1 LSLFASII
9 NFTCSKLIS
18 RFKFKHYFCRN
29 ILNLKILNK
38 ILSILKIVFPST
50 KTELLIFLFFVIL
63 YGANAWYIADNFSII
78 YDDRIPWDGYFS
90 FDNRAIVQT
99 GGGFERHP
107 LSNYFFDQ
115 IRNFALWIS
124 GNRYDSVFR
133 LVLALFST
141 FVVSLANV
149 QIFKYLNNIIQ
160 IPLKISLLILVFY
173 GLFVTNILLSFTPET
188 YAYTLL
194 FLSIFNYYSAKK
206 IKEEKPISFGATIFG
221 SVFIGGLTITNIV
234 KVYIP
239 FLFEKKIFWNWK
251 KIGMAV
257 AKIATS
263 VIVFVFLFLLRLNF
277 NFQNFLNKTEEQY
290 DKFSKPKATPLWD
303 MIYSWFFGGNILFSN
318 YEIRDYHNK
327 DKTFYYKALFMDV
340 YTSFVPYLFIGIIL
354 LLIIWSVFKN
364 YKNKLIWILV
374 ITFLFDV
381 LIHCV
386 LKFGLHTSYIYG
398 GHFVFVYPLLLGWLF
413 FSYRDK
419 RTSIS
424 LFYGLLLIMTAYLGF
439 NNYYRLTEFYQFL
452 ETYYR

>member
-1 LSLFASII
+1 
-9 NFTCSKLIS
+9 
-18 RFKFKHYFCRN
+18 
-29 ILNLKILNK
+29 LKILNK
-38 ILSILKIVFPST
+38 TLSILKIIFPST
-50 KTELLIFLFFVIL
+50 KTELWIFLFFVL
-63 YGANAWYIADNFSII
+63 VYGINAWYIADNFSII

-107 LSNYFFDQ
+107 LSNYFFVC
-115 IRNFALWIS
+115 IRDFALMIS
-124 GNRYDSVFR
+124 GNHYNSIFR

-141 FVVSLANV
+141 FVIALANV
-149 QIFKYLNNIIQ
+149 SVFKYLNNVIQ
-160 IPLKISLLILVFY
+160 LPLKISLLILVFY

-188 YAYTLL
+188 YTYTLL
-194 FLSIFNYYSAKK
+194 FLSIFNYYSARK
-206 IKEEKPISFGATIFG
+206 IQDEKPISFGATIIG

-257 AKIATS
+257 AKIASS
-263 VIVFVFLFLLRLNF
+263 VVVFVFMFLLRLDF

-290 DKFSKPKATPLWD
+290 DKFSKPKMTPLWD

-340 YTSFVPYLFIGIIL
+340 YSSVIPYVFIALIL
-354 LLIIWSVFKN
+354 LMIIWSVFKN
-364 YKNKLIWILV
+364 HKNKLVWILV

-381 LIHCV
+381 FIHCV

-413 FSYRDK
+413 FSFK
-419 RTSIS
+419 EKAMTTS
-424 LFYGLLLIMTAYLGF
+424 LLYGLLLIMTVYLGF
-439 NNYYRLTEFYQFL
+439 NNFYRITEFYQFL
-452 ETYYR
+452 ETYYQ

>member
-1 LSLFASII
+1 M
-9 NFTCSKLIS
+9 KL
-18 RFKFKHYFCRN
+18 
-29 ILNLKILNK
+29 LNK
-38 ILSILKIVFPST
+38 FLSFLKIVFPST
-50 KTELLIFLFFVIL
+50 KTETFIFLFFVVV
-63 YGANAWYIADNFSII
+63 YGANAWFIADNFSII

-107 LSNYFFDQ
+107 LSNYFFDVV
-115 IRNFALWIS
+115 RDFALWIS
-124 GNRYDSVFR
+124 GNRYNSDFR
-133 LVLALFST
+133 LVLALLST
-141 FVVSLANV
+141 IVISLANV

-160 IPLKISLLILVFY
+160 LPLKISLLILAFY

-188 YAYTLL
+188 YTYTLL
-194 FLSIFNYYSAKK
+194 FLSVFNYYSAKK
-206 IKEEKPISFGATIFG
+206 INEDKTISFGASILG

-251 KIGMAV
+251 RIGIAFSKMAV
-257 AKIATS
+257 SAG
-263 VIVFVFLFLLRLNF
+263 VFIFLFLLRLNF
-277 NFQNFLNKTEEQY
+277 NVQNFFNKTGEQY
-290 DKFSKPKATPLWD
+290 DKFSKPKVTPLWD
-303 MIYSWFFGGNILFSN
+303 MISSWFLGGNILFSN

-340 YTSFVPYLFIGIIL
+340 YSSFVPYLFVGIIL
-354 LLIIWSVFKN
+354 LMIIWAVFKN
-364 YKNKLIWILV
+364 HKNKLVWMLV

-398 GHFVFVYPLLLGWLF
+398 GHFVFVYPLLIGWLF
-413 FSYRDK
+413 FSFK
-419 RTSIS
+419 EKKLPITF
-424 LFYGLLLIMTAYLGF
+424 LYGSLLILTVYLGF
-439 NNYYRLTEFYQFL
+439 TNFYRMSEFYQFL

>member
-1 LSLFASII
+1 M
-9 NFTCSKLIS
+9 KL
-18 RFKFKHYFCRN
+18 
-29 ILNLKILNK
+29 LNK
-38 ILSILKIVFPST
+38 ILSFLKSVFPST
-50 KTELLIFLFFVIL
+50 KTELLIFLFFVIV
-63 YGANAWYIADNFSII
+63 YGANAWFIAGNFRII

-141 FVVSLANV
+141 VVIALANV
-149 QIFKYLNNIIQ
+149 SVFKYLNNIIKL
-160 IPLKISLLILVFY
+160 PLKISLLILAFY

-188 YAYTLL
+188 YTYTLL

-206 IKEEKPISFGATIFG
+206 IKEEKSVSFAATIFG

-251 KIGMAV
+251 KIGWAV

-263 VIVFVFLFLLRLNF
+263 VMVFVFLFMLRLNF

-290 DKFSKPKATPLWD
+290 DKFSKPKITPLWD
-303 MIYSWFFGGNILFSN
+303 MITSWFFGGNVLFSN
-318 YEIRDYHNK
+318 YEIRDYHTK

-340 YTSFVPYLFIGIIL
+340 YTSAIPYFFIGLIL
-354 LLIIWSVFKN
+354 LIVILSVVKN

-374 ITFLFDV
+374 ISFSIDI

-413 FSYRDK
+413 FSYRNK
-419 RTSIS
+419 TIS
-424 LFYGLLLIMTAYLGF
+424 LSILYGVIMMMTVYLGF
-439 NNYYRLTEFYQFL
+439 NNFYRLGEFYQFL
-452 ETYYR
+452 ETYYK

>member
-1 LSLFASII
+1 M
-9 NFTCSKLIS
+9 KL
-18 RFKFKHYFCRN
+18 
-29 ILNLKILNK
+29 LNK
-38 ILSILKIVFPST
+38 FLSFLKIVFPST
-50 KTELLIFLFFVIL
+50 KTETFIFLFFVVV
-63 YGANAWYIADNFSII
+63 YGANAWFIADNFSII

-107 LSNYFFDQ
+107 LSNYFFDVV
-115 IRNFALWIS
+115 RDFALWIS
-124 GNRYDSVFR
+124 GNRYNSDFR
-133 LVLALFST
+133 LVLALLST
-141 FVVSLANV
+141 IVISLANV

-160 IPLKISLLILVFY
+160 LPLKISLLILAFY

-188 YAYTLL
+188 YTYTLL
-194 FLSIFNYYSAKK
+194 FLSVFNYYSAKK
-206 IKEEKPISFGATIFG
+206 INEDKTISFGASILG

-251 KIGMAV
+251 RIGIAFSKMAV
-257 AKIATS
+257 SAG
-263 VIVFVFLFLLRLNF
+263 VFIFLFLLRLNF
-277 NFQNFLNKTEEQY
+277 NVQNFFKKTGEQY
-290 DKFSKPKATPLWD
+290 DKFSKQKVTPLWD
-303 MIYSWFFGGNILFSN
+303 MISSWFLGGNILFSN

-340 YTSFVPYLFIGIIL
+340 YSSFVPYLFVGIIL
-354 LLIIWSVFKN
+354 LMIIWAVFKN
-364 YKNKLIWILV
+364 HKNKLVWMLV

-398 GHFVFVYPLLLGWLF
+398 GHFVFVYPLLIGWLF
-413 FSYRDK
+413 FSFK
-419 RTSIS
+419 EKKLPLTF
-424 LFYGLLLIMTAYLGF
+424 LYGSLLILTVYLGF
-439 NNYYRLTEFYQFL
+439 ANFYRMSEFYQFL

>member
-1 LSLFASII
+1 M
-9 NFTCSKLIS
+9 KL
-18 RFKFKHYFCRN
+18 
-29 ILNLKILNK
+29 LNK
-38 ILSILKIVFPST
+38 ILSFLKSVFPST
-50 KTELLIFLFFVIL
+50 KTELLIFLFFVIV
-63 YGANAWYIADNFSII
+63 YGANAWFIAENFRII

-90 FDNRAIVQT
+90 FDNRAIIQT

-124 GNRYDSVFR
+124 GNRYNSVFR

-141 FVVSLANV
+141 VVISLANV
-149 QIFKYLNNIIQ
+149 QIFKYLNNIIKL
-160 IPLKISLLILVFY
+160 PLKISLLILAFY

-188 YAYTLL
+188 YTYTLL

-206 IKEEKPISFGATIFG
+206 IKEEKSVSFAATIFG

-251 KIGMAV
+251 KIGWAV

-263 VIVFVFLFLLRLNF
+263 VMVFVFLFMLRLNF

-290 DKFSKPKATPLWD
+290 DKFSKPKVTPLWD
-303 MIYSWFFGGNILFSN
+303 MITSWFFGGNVLFSN
-318 YEIRDYHNK
+318 YEIRDYHTK

-340 YTSFVPYLFIGIIL
+340 YTSAIPFFFIGLIL
-354 LLIIWSVFKN
+354 LIVILSVVKN

-374 ITFLFDV
+374 ISFSIDI

-413 FSYRDK
+413 FSYRNK
-419 RTSIS
+419 TIS
-424 LFYGLLLIMTAYLGF
+424 LSILYGVIMMMTVYLGF
-439 NNYYRLTEFYQFL
+439 NNFYRLGEFYQFL
-452 ETYYR
+452 ETYYK

>member
-1 LSLFASII
+1 M
-9 NFTCSKLIS
+9 KL
-18 RFKFKHYFCRN
+18 
-29 ILNLKILNK
+29 LNK
-38 ILSILKIVFPST
+38 ILSFLKSVFPST
-50 KTELLIFLFFVIL
+50 KTELLIFLFFVIV
-63 YGANAWYIADNFSII
+63 YGANAWFIAENFRII

-141 FVVSLANV
+141 VVISLANV
-149 QIFKYLNNIIQ
+149 QIFKYLNNIIKL
-160 IPLKISLLILVFY
+160 PLKISLLILAFY

-188 YAYTLL
+188 YTYTLL

-206 IKEEKPISFGATIFG
+206 IKEEKSVSFAATIFG

-239 FLFEKKIFWNWK
+239 FLFERKIFWNWK
-251 KIGMAV
+251 KIGWAV

-263 VIVFVFLFLLRLNF
+263 VMVFLFLFMLRLNF

-290 DKFSKPKATPLWD
+290 DKFSKPKVTPLWD
-303 MIYSWFFGGNILFSN
+303 MITSWFFGGNVLFSN
-318 YEIRDYHNK
+318 YEIRDYHTK

-340 YTSFVPYLFIGIIL
+340 YTSAIPYFFIGLIL
-354 LLIIWSVFKN
+354 LIVILSVVKN

-374 ITFLFDV
+374 ISFSIDI

-413 FSYRDK
+413 FSYRSK
-419 RTSIS
+419 TIS
-424 LFYGLLLIMTAYLGF
+424 LSILYGVIMMMTVYLGF
-439 NNYYRLTEFYQFL
+439 NNFYRLGEFYQFL
-452 ETYYR
+452 ETYYK

>member
-1 LSLFASII
+1 M
-9 NFTCSKLIS
+9 
-18 RFKFKHYFCRN
+18 
-29 ILNLKILNK
+29 NK
-38 ILSILKIVFPST
+38 ILSFLKSVFPST
-50 KTELLIFLFFVIL
+50 KTELLIFLFFVIV
-63 YGANAWYIADNFSII
+63 YGANAWFIAENFRII
-78 YDDRIPWDGYFS
+78 YDDRIPWDAYFS

-107 LSNYFFDQ
+107 LSNYFFDF

-124 GNRYDSVFR
+124 GNHYNSVFR

-141 FVVSLANV
+141 VVIALANV
-149 QIFKYLNNIIQ
+149 SVFKYLNNIIKL
-160 IPLKISLLILVFY
+160 PLKISLLILAFY

-188 YAYTLL
+188 YTYTLL

-206 IKEEKPISFGATIFG
+206 IKEEKSVSFAATIFG

-251 KIGMAV
+251 KIGWAV

-263 VIVFVFLFLLRLNF
+263 VMVFLFLFMLRLNF

-290 DKFSKPKATPLWD
+290 DKFSKPKVTPLWD
-303 MIYSWFFGGNILFSN
+303 MIYSWFFGGNILFSG

-327 DKTFYYKALFMDV
+327 DKTFFYKALFMDV
-340 YTSFVPYLFIGIIL
+340 YTSFVPYLFIGIVL
-354 LLIIWSVFKN
+354 LMMIWSVFKN

-374 ITFLFDV
+374 ISFSIDI

-398 GHFVFVYPLLLGWLF
+398 GHFVFVYPLLIGWLF
-413 FSYRDK
+413 YNYRDK
-419 RTSIS
+419 N
-424 LFYGLLLIMTAYLGF
+424 LLLSILYGVLMMMTVYLGF
-439 NNYYRLTEFYQFL
+439 NNFYRLDEFYQFL
-452 ETYYR
+452 TTFYK

>member
-1 LSLFASII
+1 M
-9 NFTCSKLIS
+9 KL
-18 RFKFKHYFCRN
+18 
-29 ILNLKILNK
+29 LNK
-38 ILSILKIVFPST
+38 ILSFLKSVFPST
-50 KTELLIFLFFVIL
+50 KTELLIFLFFVIV
-63 YGANAWYIADNFSII
+63 YGANAWFIAENFRIV

-141 FVVSLANV
+141 VVIALANV
-149 QIFKYLNNIIQ
+149 SVFKYLNNIIKL
-160 IPLKISLLILVFY
+160 PLKISLLILAFY

-188 YAYTLL
+188 YTYTLL

-206 IKEEKPISFGATIFG
+206 IKEEKSVSFAATIFG
-221 SVFIGGLTITNIV
+221 SVFIGGLTITNII

-251 KIGMAV
+251 KIGWAV

-263 VIVFVFLFLLRLNF
+263 VVVFVFLFLLRLDF

-290 DKFSKPKATPLWD
+290 DKFSKPKVTPLWD
-303 MIYSWFFGGNILFSN
+303 MITSWFFGGNVLFSN
-318 YEIRDYHNK
+318 YEIRDYHTK

-340 YTSFVPYLFIGIIL
+340 YTSAIPYFFIGLIL
-354 LLIIWSVFKN
+354 LIVILSVVKN

-374 ITFLFDV
+374 ISFSIDI

-413 FSYRDK
+413 FSYRNK
-419 RTSIS
+419 TIS
-424 LFYGLLLIMTAYLGF
+424 LSILYGVIMMMTVYLGF
-439 NNYYRLTEFYQFL
+439 NNFYRLGEFYQFL
-452 ETYYR
+452 ETYYK

>member
-1 LSLFASII
+1 M
-9 NFTCSKLIS
+9 KL
-18 RFKFKHYFCRN
+18 
-29 ILNLKILNK
+29 LNK
-38 ILSILKIVFPST
+38 ILSFLKSVFPST
-50 KTELLIFLFFVIL
+50 KTELLIFLFFVIV
-63 YGANAWYIADNFSII
+63 YGANAWFIAENFRII

-90 FDNRAIVQT
+90 FDNRAIIQT

-141 FVVSLANV
+141 VVISLANV
-149 QIFKYLNNIIQ
+149 QIFKYLNNIIKL
-160 IPLKISLLILVFY
+160 PLKISLLILAFY

-188 YAYTLL
+188 YTYTLL

-206 IKEEKPISFGATIFG
+206 IKEEKSVSFAATILG

-251 KIGMAV
+251 KIGWAV

-263 VIVFVFLFLLRLNF
+263 VMVFLFLFMLRLNF

-290 DKFSKPKATPLWD
+290 DKFSKPKITPLWD
-303 MIYSWFFGGNILFSN
+303 MITSWFFGGNVLFSN
-318 YEIRDYHNK
+318 YEIRDYHTK

-340 YTSFVPYLFIGIIL
+340 YTSAIPYFFIGLIL
-354 LLIIWSVFKN
+354 LIVILSVVKN

-374 ITFLFDV
+374 ISFSIDI

-413 FSYRDK
+413 FSYRNK
-419 RTSIS
+419 TIS
-424 LFYGLLLIMTAYLGF
+424 LSILYGVIMMMTVYLGF
-439 NNYYRLTEFYQFL
+439 NNFYRLGEFYQFL
-452 ETYYR
+452 ETYYK

>member
-1 LSLFASII
+1 M
-9 NFTCSKLIS
+9 
-18 RFKFKHYFCRN
+18 
-29 ILNLKILNK
+29 NK
-38 ILSILKIVFPST
+38 ILSFLKSVFPST
-50 KTELLIFLFFVIL
+50 KTELLIFLFFVIV
-63 YGANAWYIADNFSII
+63 YGANAWFIAENFRIV

-141 FVVSLANV
+141 VVIALANV
-149 QIFKYLNNIIQ
+149 SVFKYLNNIIKL
-160 IPLKISLLILVFY
+160 PLKISLLILAFY

-188 YAYTLL
+188 YTYTLL

-206 IKEEKPISFGATIFG
+206 IKEEKSVSFAATIFG
-221 SVFIGGLTITNIV
+221 SIFIGGLTITNIV

-251 KIGMAV
+251 KIGWAV

-263 VIVFVFLFLLRLNF
+263 VVVFVFLFLLRLDF

-290 DKFSKPKATPLWD
+290 DKFSKPKVTPLWD
-303 MIYSWFFGGNILFSN
+303 MITSWFFGGNVLFSN
-318 YEIRDYHNK
+318 YEIRDYHTK

-340 YTSFVPYLFIGIIL
+340 YTSAIPYFFIGLIL
-354 LLIIWSVFKN
+354 LIVILSVVKN

-374 ITFLFDV
+374 ISFSIDI

-413 FSYRDK
+413 FSYRNK
-419 RTSIS
+419 TIS
-424 LFYGLLLIMTAYLGF
+424 LSILYGVIMMMTVYLGF
-439 NNYYRLTEFYQFL
+439 NNFYRLGEFYQFL
-452 ETYYR
+452 ETYYK

>member
-1 LSLFASII
+1 M
-9 NFTCSKLIS
+9 KL
-18 RFKFKHYFCRN
+18 
-29 ILNLKILNK
+29 LNK
-38 ILSILKIVFPST
+38 TLSFLKSVFPST
-50 KTELLIFLFFVIL
+50 KTELLIFLFFVIV
-63 YGANAWYIADNFSII
+63 YGANAWFIAENFRIV

-141 FVVSLANV
+141 VVIALANV
-149 QIFKYLNNIIQ
+149 QIFKYLNNIIKL
-160 IPLKISLLILVFY
+160 PLKISLLILAFY

-188 YAYTLL
+188 YTYTLL
-194 FLSIFNYYSAKK
+194 FLSIFNYYSAQK
-206 IKEEKPISFGATIFG
+206 IKEEKSVSFAAAIFG
-221 SVFIGGLTITNIV
+221 SVFIGGLTITNII

-251 KIGMAV
+251 KIGWAV

-263 VIVFVFLFLLRLNF
+263 VVVFVFLFLLRLDF

-290 DKFSKPKATPLWD
+290 DKFSKPKVTPLWD
-303 MIYSWFFGGNILFSN
+303 MITSWFFGGNVLFSN
-318 YEIRDYHNK
+318 YEIRDYHTK

-340 YTSFVPYLFIGIIL
+340 YTSAIPYFFIGLIL
-354 LLIIWSVFKN
+354 LIVILSVVKN

-374 ITFLFDV
+374 ISFSIDI

-413 FSYRDK
+413 FSYRNK
-419 RTSIS
+419 TIS
-424 LFYGLLLIMTAYLGF
+424 LSILYGVIMMMTVYLGF
-439 NNYYRLTEFYQFL
+439 NNFYRLGEFYQFL
-452 ETYYR
+452 ETYYK

>member
-1 LSLFASII
+1 M
-9 NFTCSKLIS
+9 
-18 RFKFKHYFCRN
+18 
-29 ILNLKILNK
+29 NK
-38 ILSILKIVFPST
+38 ILSFLKSVFPST
-50 KTELLIFLFFVIL
+50 KTELLIFLFFVIV
-63 YGANAWYIADNFSII
+63 YGANAWFIAEYFRII

-141 FVVSLANV
+141 VVISLANV
-149 QIFKYLNNIIQ
+149 QIFKYLNNIIKL
-160 IPLKISLLILVFY
+160 PLKISLLILAFY

-188 YAYTLL
+188 YTYTLL

-206 IKEEKPISFGATIFG
+206 IKEEKSVSFAATIFG

-263 VIVFVFLFLLRLNF
+263 VVVFVFLFLLRLDF

-290 DKFSKPKATPLWD
+290 DKFSKPKVTPLWD
-303 MIYSWFFGGNILFSN
+303 MITSWFFGGNVLFSN
-318 YEIRDYHNK
+318 YEIRDYHTK

-340 YTSFVPYLFIGIIL
+340 YTSAFPYFFIGLIL
-354 LLIIWSVFKN
+354 LIVILSVVKN

-374 ITFLFDV
+374 ISFSIDI

-413 FSYRDK
+413 FSYRNK
-419 RTSIS
+419 TIS
-424 LFYGLLLIMTAYLGF
+424 LSILYGVIMMMTVYLGF
-439 NNYYRLTEFYQFL
+439 NNFYRLGEFYQFL
-452 ETYYR
+452 ETYYK

>member
-1 LSLFASII
+1 M
-9 NFTCSKLIS
+9 KL
-18 RFKFKHYFCRN
+18 
-29 ILNLKILNK
+29 LNK
-38 ILSILKIVFPST
+38 ILSFLKSVFPST
-50 KTELLIFLFFVIL
+50 KTELLIFLFFVIV
-63 YGANAWYIADNFSII
+63 YGANAWFIAENFRII
-78 YDDRIPWDGYFS
+78 YDDRIPWDAYFS

-107 LSNYFFDQ
+107 LSNYFFDF
-115 IRNFALWIS
+115 IRDFALWIS
-124 GNRYDSVFR
+124 GNHYNSVFR

-141 FVVSLANV
+141 VVIALANV
-149 QIFKYLNNIIQ
+149 SVFKYLNNIIKL
-160 IPLKISLLILVFY
+160 PLKISLLILAFY

-188 YAYTLL
+188 YTYTLL

-206 IKEEKPISFGATIFG
+206 IKEEKSVSFAATILG

-251 KIGMAV
+251 KIGWAV

-263 VIVFVFLFLLRLNF
+263 VMVFVFLFMLRLNF

-290 DKFSKPKATPLWD
+290 DKFSKPKITPLWD
-303 MIYSWFFGGNILFSN
+303 MITSWFFGGNVLFSN
-318 YEIRDYHNK
+318 YEIRDYHTK

-340 YTSFVPYLFIGIIL
+340 YTSAIPYFFIGLIL
-354 LLIIWSVFKN
+354 LIVILSVVKN

-374 ITFLFDV
+374 ISFSIDI

-413 FSYRDK
+413 FSYRNK
-419 RTSIS
+419 TIS
-424 LFYGLLLIMTAYLGF
+424 LSILYGVIMMMTVYLGF
-439 NNYYRLTEFYQFL
+439 NNFYRLGEFYQFL
-452 ETYYR
+452 ETYYK

>member
-1 LSLFASII
+1 M
-9 NFTCSKLIS
+9 KL
-18 RFKFKHYFCRN
+18 
-29 ILNLKILNK
+29 LNK
-38 ILSILKIVFPST
+38 ILSFLKSVFPST

-63 YGANAWYIADNFSII
+63 YGANAWFIGENFRII
-78 YDDRIPWDGYFS
+78 YDDRIPWDAYFS

-141 FVVSLANV
+141 VVISLANV
-149 QIFKYLNNIIQ
+149 QIFKYLNNIIKL
-160 IPLKISLLILVFY
+160 PLKISLLILAFY

-188 YAYTLL
+188 YTYTLL

-206 IKEEKPISFGATIFG
+206 IKEEKSVSFAATIFG

-251 KIGMAV
+251 KIGWAV

-263 VIVFVFLFLLRLNF
+263 VMVFVFLFMLRLNF

-290 DKFSKPKATPLWD
+290 DKFSKPKITPLWD
-303 MIYSWFFGGNILFSN
+303 MITSWFFGGNVLFSN
-318 YEIRDYHNK
+318 YEIRDYHTK

-340 YTSFVPYLFIGIIL
+340 YTSAIPYFFIGLIL
-354 LLIIWSVFKN
+354 LIVILSAVKN

-374 ITFLFDV
+374 ISFSIDI

-413 FSYRDK
+413 FSYRNK
-419 RTSIS
+419 TIS
-424 LFYGLLLIMTAYLGF
+424 LSILYGVIMMMTVYLGF
-439 NNYYRLTEFYQFL
+439 NNFYRLGEFYQFL
-452 ETYYR
+452 ETYYK

>member
-1 LSLFASII
+1 M
-9 NFTCSKLIS
+9 
-18 RFKFKHYFCRN
+18 
-29 ILNLKILNK
+29 KILNK
-38 ILSILKIVFPST
+38 ILSILKIIFPST
-50 KTELLIFLFFVIL
+50 KTELWIFLFFVIL
-63 YGANAWYIADNFSII
+63 YGTNAWFIAENFRII

-107 LSNYFFDQ
+107 LSNYFFDC
-115 IRNFALWIS
+115 IRDFALWIS
-124 GNRYDSVFR
+124 GNHYNSVFR
-133 LVLALFST
+133 LVLAMFST
-141 FVVSLANV
+141 VVISLANV

-160 IPLKISLLILVFY
+160 LPLKISLLILVFY

-188 YAYTLL
+188 YTYTLL
-194 FLSIFNYYSAKK
+194 FLSIFNYYSARK
-206 IKEEKPISFGATIFG
+206 IQEEKPISFGATIFS

-251 KIGMAV
+251 KIGMAA

-263 VIVFVFLFLLRLNF
+263 VVVFVFLFMLRLNF

-340 YTSFVPYLFIGIIL
+340 YSSVVPYVFVG
-354 LLIIWSVFKN
+354 LIVLIMIWSIFRN

-381 LIHCV
+381 LVHCI

-398 GHFVFVYPLLLGWLF
+398 GHFVFVYPLLIGWLF

-419 RTSIS
+419 TVALS
-424 LFYGLLLIMTAYLGF
+424 LFYGLLLIMTVYLGM

>member
-1 LSLFASII
+1 M
-9 NFTCSKLIS
+9 
-18 RFKFKHYFCRN
+18 
-29 ILNLKILNK
+29 NK
-38 ILSILKIVFPST
+38 ILSFLKSVFPST

-63 YGANAWYIADNFSII
+63 YGANAWFIAENFRII

-141 FVVSLANV
+141 VVISLANV
-149 QIFKYLNNIIQ
+149 QIFKYLNNIIKL
-160 IPLKISLLILVFY
+160 PLKISLLILAFY

-188 YAYTLL
+188 YTYTLL

-206 IKEEKPISFGATIFG
+206 IKEEKSVSFAATIFG

-251 KIGMAV
+251 KIGWAV

-263 VIVFVFLFLLRLNF
+263 VMVFVFLFMLRLNF

-290 DKFSKPKATPLWD
+290 DKFSKPKVTPLWD
-303 MIYSWFFGGNILFSN
+303 MITSWFFGGNVLFSN
-318 YEIRDYHNK
+318 YEIRDYHTK

-340 YTSFVPYLFIGIIL
+340 YTSAIPYFFIGLIL
-354 LLIIWSVFKN
+354 LIVILSVVKN

-374 ITFLFDV
+374 ISFSIDI

-413 FSYRDK
+413 FSYRSK
-419 RTSIS
+419 TIS
-424 LFYGLLLIMTAYLGF
+424 LSILYGVIMMMTVYLGF
-439 NNYYRLTEFYQFL
+439 NNFYRLGEFYQFL
-452 ETYYR
+452 ETYYK

>member
-1 LSLFASII
+1 M
-9 NFTCSKLIS
+9 KL
-18 RFKFKHYFCRN
+18 
-29 ILNLKILNK
+29 LNK
-38 ILSILKIVFPST
+38 ILSFLKSVFPST

-63 YGANAWYIADNFSII
+63 YGANAWFIAENFRII

-90 FDNRAIVQT
+90 FDNRAIIQT

-141 FVVSLANV
+141 IVISLANV

-160 IPLKISLLILVFY
+160 LPLKISLLILAFY

-188 YAYTLL
+188 YTYTLL

-251 KIGMAV
+251 KIAMAV

-263 VIVFVFLFLLRLNF
+263 VVVFVLLFLLRLDF

-340 YTSFVPYLFIGIIL
+340 YTSFVPYLFGGIVL

-364 YKNKLIWILV
+364 YKNKLIWILA

-381 LIHCV
+381 LVHCV

-413 FSYRDK
+413 FNYREK

-424 LFYGLLLIMTAYLGF
+424 LFYGLLLIMTVYLGL

-452 ETYYR
+452 EMYYR

>member
-1 LSLFASII
+1 VL
-9 NFTCSKLIS
+9 
-18 RFKFKHYFCRN
+18 
-29 ILNLKILNK
+29 
-38 ILSILKIVFPST
+38 V
-50 KTELLIFLFFVIL
+50 
-63 YGANAWYIADNFSII
+63 YGINAWYISDNFSII

-107 LSNYFFDQ
+107 LSNYFFVC
-115 IRNFALWIS
+115 IRDFALMIS
-124 GNRYDSVFR
+124 GNHYNSIFR

-141 FVVSLANV
+141 FVIALANV
-149 QIFKYLNNIIQ
+149 SVFKYLNNVIQ
-160 IPLKISLLILVFY
+160 LPLKISLLILVFY

-188 YAYTLL
+188 YTYTLL
-194 FLSIFNYYSAKK
+194 FLSIFNYYSARK
-206 IKEEKPISFGATIFG
+206 IQEEKPISFGATIIG

-263 VIVFVFLFLLRLNF
+263 VVVFVFLFLLRLDF

-290 DKFSKPKATPLWD
+290 DKFSKPKMTPLWD

-340 YTSFVPYLFIGIIL
+340 YSSVIPYVFIALIL
-354 LLIIWSVFKN
+354 LMIIWSVFKN
-364 YKNKLIWILV
+364 YKNKLVWILV
-374 ITFLFDV
+374 ITFLFDI

-413 FSYRDK
+413 FSFK
-419 RTSIS
+419 EKALTTS
-424 LFYGLLLIMTAYLGF
+424 LLYGLLLIMTVYLGF
-439 NNYYRLTEFYQFL
+439 NNFYRMTEFYQFL
-452 ETYYR
+452 ETYYQ

>member
-1 LSLFASII
+1 M
-9 NFTCSKLIS
+9 
-18 RFKFKHYFCRN
+18 
-29 ILNLKILNK
+29 NK
-38 ILSILKIVFPST
+38 ILSFLKSVFPST
-50 KTELLIFLFFVIL
+50 KTELLFFLFFVIV
-63 YGANAWYIADNFSII
+63 YGANAWFIAENFRII
-78 YDDRIPWDGYFS
+78 YDDRIPWDAYFS

-107 LSNYFFDQ
+107 LSNYFFDF

-124 GNRYDSVFR
+124 GNHYNSVFR

-141 FVVSLANV
+141 VVIALANV
-149 QIFKYLNNIIQ
+149 SVFKYLNNIIKL
-160 IPLKISLLILVFY
+160 PLKISLLIVAFY

-188 YAYTLL
+188 YTYTLL

-206 IKEEKPISFGATIFG
+206 IKEEKSVSFAATIFG

-251 KIGMAV
+251 KIGWAV

-263 VIVFVFLFLLRLNF
+263 VMVFVFLFMLRLNF

-290 DKFSKPKATPLWD
+290 DKFSKPKITPLWD
-303 MIYSWFFGGNILFSN
+303 MITSWFFGGNVLFSN
-318 YEIRDYHNK
+318 YEIRDYHTK

-340 YTSFVPYLFIGIIL
+340 YTSAIPYFFIGLIL
-354 LLIIWSVFKN
+354 LIVILSVVKN

-374 ITFLFDV
+374 ISFSIDI

-413 FSYRDK
+413 FSYRNK
-419 RTSIS
+419 TIS
-424 LFYGLLLIMTAYLGF
+424 LSILYGVIMMMTVYLGF
-439 NNYYRLTEFYQFL
+439 NNFYRLGEFYQFL
-452 ETYYR
+452 ETYYK

>member
-1 LSLFASII
+1 M
-9 NFTCSKLIS
+9 
-18 RFKFKHYFCRN
+18 
-29 ILNLKILNK
+29 KILNK
-38 ILSILKIVFPST
+38 ILSIVKIIFPAT
-50 KTELLIFLFFVIL
+50 KAELLIFLFFVIL
-63 YGANAWYIADNFSII
+63 YGANAWFIAENFSII

-107 LSNYFFDQ
+107 LSNYFFDC
-115 IRNFALWIS
+115 IRDFALWIS
-124 GNRYDSVFR
+124 GNHYNSVFR
-133 LVLALFST
+133 LVLAIFST
-141 FVVSLANV
+141 VVISLANV

-160 IPLKISLLILVFY
+160 LPLKITLLILAFY

-188 YAYTLL
+188 YTYTLL
-194 FLSIFNYYSAKK
+194 FLSIFNYYSARK
-206 IKEEKPISFGATIFG
+206 IQEEKPISFGATIFG

-263 VIVFVFLFLLRLNF
+263 VVVFIFLFMLRLNF

-340 YTSFVPYLFIGIIL
+340 YTSAVPYIFIALVL
-354 LLIIWSVFKN
+354 LMMIWSVFKN
-364 YKNKLIWILV
+364 YKNKLVWILV

-381 LIHCV
+381 LVHCI

-398 GHFVFVYPLLLGWLF
+398 GHFVFVYPLLIGWLF
-413 FSYRDK
+413 YSYRDK
-419 RTSIS
+419 SLILS
-424 LFYGLLLIMTAYLGF
+424 LFYGLLLIMTVYLGV

>member
-1 LSLFASII
+1 M
-9 NFTCSKLIS
+9 KL
-18 RFKFKHYFCRN
+18 
-29 ILNLKILNK
+29 LNK
-38 ILSILKIVFPST
+38 ILSFLKSVFPST
-50 KTELLIFLFFVIL
+50 KTELLIFLFFVIV
-63 YGANAWYIADNFSII
+63 YGANAWFIAENFRII

-141 FVVSLANV
+141 VVISLANV
-149 QIFKYLNNIIQ
+149 QIFKYLNNIIKL
-160 IPLKISLLILVFY
+160 PLKISLLILAFY

-188 YAYTLL
+188 YTYTLL
-194 FLSIFNYYSAKK
+194 FLSIFNYYSAQK
-206 IKEEKPISFGATIFG
+206 IKEEKSVSFAASILG
-221 SVFIGGLTITNIV
+221 SIFIGGLTITNIV

-263 VIVFVFLFLLRLNF
+263 VVVFVFLFLLRLDF

-290 DKFSKPKATPLWD
+290 DKFSKPKVTPLWD
-303 MIYSWFFGGNILFSN
+303 MITSWFFGGNVLFSN
-318 YEIRDYHNK
+318 YEIRDYHTK

-340 YTSFVPYLFIGIIL
+340 YTSAIPYFFIGLIL
-354 LLIIWSVFKN
+354 LIVILSVVKN

-374 ITFLFDV
+374 ISFSIDI

-413 FSYRDK
+413 FSYRNK
-419 RTSIS
+419 TIS
-424 LFYGLLLIMTAYLGF
+424 LSILYGVIMMMTVYLGF
-439 NNYYRLTEFYQFL
+439 NNFYRLGEFYQFL
-452 ETYYR
+452 ETYYQ

>member
-1 LSLFASII
+1 M
-9 NFTCSKLIS
+9 KL
-18 RFKFKHYFCRN
+18 
-29 ILNLKILNK
+29 LNK
-38 ILSILKIVFPST
+38 ILSFLKSVFPST
-50 KTELLIFLFFVIL
+50 KTELLFFLFFVIV
-63 YGANAWYIADNFSII
+63 YGANAWFIAENFRII

-141 FVVSLANV
+141 VVISLANV
-149 QIFKYLNNIIQ
+149 QIFKYLNNIIKL
-160 IPLKISLLILVFY
+160 PLKISLLILAFY

-188 YAYTLL
+188 YTYTLL

-206 IKEEKPISFGATIFG
+206 IKEEKSVSFAATIFG

-251 KIGMAV
+251 KIGWAV

-263 VIVFVFLFLLRLNF
+263 VMVLVFLFMLRLNF

-290 DKFSKPKATPLWD
+290 DKFSKPKITPLWD
-303 MIYSWFFGGNILFSN
+303 MITSWFFGGNVLFSN
-318 YEIRDYHNK
+318 YEIRDYHTK

-340 YTSFVPYLFIGIIL
+340 YTSAFPYFFIGLIL
-354 LLIIWSVFKN
+354 LIVILSVVKN

-374 ITFLFDV
+374 ISFSIDI

-413 FSYRDK
+413 FSYRSK
-419 RTSIS
+419 TIS
-424 LFYGLLLIMTAYLGF
+424 LSILYGVIMMMTVYLGF
-439 NNYYRLTEFYQFL
+439 NNFYRLGEFYQFL
-452 ETYYR
+452 ETYYK

>member
-1 LSLFASII
+1 M
-9 NFTCSKLIS
+9 KL
-18 RFKFKHYFCRN
+18 
-29 ILNLKILNK
+29 LNK
-38 ILSILKIVFPST
+38 ILSFLKSVFPST
-50 KTELLIFLFFVIL
+50 KTELLIFLFFVIV
-63 YGANAWYIADNFSII
+63 YGANAWFIAENFRII

-141 FVVSLANV
+141 VVISLANV
-149 QIFKYLNNIIQ
+149 QIFKYLNNIIKL
-160 IPLKISLLILVFY
+160 PLKISLLILAFY

-188 YAYTLL
+188 YTYTLL
-194 FLSIFNYYSAKK
+194 FLSIFNYYSAQK
-206 IKEEKPISFGATIFG
+206 IKEEKSVSFAAAIFG
-221 SVFIGGLTITNIV
+221 SVFIGGLTITNII

-251 KIGMAV
+251 KIGWAV

-263 VIVFVFLFLLRLNF
+263 VVVFVFLFLLRLDF

-290 DKFSKPKATPLWD
+290 DKFSKPKVTPLWD
-303 MIYSWFFGGNILFSN
+303 MITSWFFGGNVLFSN
-318 YEIRDYHNK
+318 YEIRDYHTK

-340 YTSFVPYLFIGIIL
+340 YTSAIPYFFIGLIL
-354 LLIIWSVFKN
+354 LIVILSVVKN

-374 ITFLFDV
+374 ISFSIDI

-413 FSYRDK
+413 FSYRNK
-419 RTSIS
+419 TIS
-424 LFYGLLLIMTAYLGF
+424 LSILYGVIMMMTVYLGF
-439 NNYYRLTEFYQFL
+439 NNFYRLGEFYQFL
-452 ETYYR
+452 ETYYK

>member
-1 LSLFASII
+1 M
-9 NFTCSKLIS
+9 KL
-18 RFKFKHYFCRN
+18 
-29 ILNLKILNK
+29 LNK
-38 ILSILKIVFPST
+38 ILSFLKSVFPST

-63 YGANAWYIADNFSII
+63 YGANAWFIAENFRII

-141 FVVSLANV
+141 VVISLANV
-149 QIFKYLNNIIQ
+149 QIFKYLNNIIKL
-160 IPLKISLLILVFY
+160 PLKISLLILAFY

-188 YAYTLL
+188 YTYTLL

-206 IKEEKPISFGATIFG
+206 IKEEKSVSFAATIFG

-251 KIGMAV
+251 KIGWAV

-263 VIVFVFLFLLRLNF
+263 VMVFVFLFMLRLNF

-290 DKFSKPKATPLWD
+290 DKFSKPKVTPLWD
-303 MIYSWFFGGNILFSN
+303 MIYSWFFGGNILFSG

-327 DKTFYYKALFMDV
+327 DKTFFYKALFMDV
-340 YTSFVPYLFIGIIL
+340 YTSFVPYLFIGIVL
-354 LLIIWSVFKN
+354 LMMIWSVFKN

-374 ITFLFDV
+374 ISFSIDI

-413 FSYRDK
+413 FSYRSK
-419 RTSIS
+419 TIS
-424 LFYGLLLIMTAYLGF
+424 LSILYGVIMIMTVYLGF
-439 NNYYRLTEFYQFL
+439 NNFYRLGEFYQFL
-452 ETYYR
+452 ETYYK

>member
-1 LSLFASII
+1 MKII
-9 NFTCSKLIS
+9 
-18 RFKFKHYFCRN
+18 
-29 ILNLKILNK
+29 
-38 ILSILKIVFPST
+38 FPAT
-50 KTELLIFLFFVIL
+50 KAELLIFLFFVIL
-63 YGANAWYIADNFSII
+63 YGANAWFIAENFSII

-107 LSNYFFDQ
+107 LSNYFFDC
-115 IRNFALWIS
+115 IRDFALWIS
-124 GNRYDSVFR
+124 GNHYNSVFR
-133 LVLALFST
+133 LVLAIFST
-141 FVVSLANV
+141 VVISLANV

-160 IPLKISLLILVFY
+160 LPLKITLLILAFY

-188 YAYTLL
+188 YTYTLL
-194 FLSIFNYYSAKK
+194 FLSIFNYYSARK
-206 IKEEKPISFGATIFG
+206 IQEEKPISFGATIFG

-263 VIVFVFLFLLRLNF
+263 VVVFIFLFMLRLNF

-340 YTSFVPYLFIGIIL
+340 YTSAVPYIFIALVL
-354 LLIIWSVFKN
+354 LMMIWSVFKN
-364 YKNKLIWILV
+364 YKNKLVWILV

-381 LIHCV
+381 LVHCI

-398 GHFVFVYPLLLGWLF
+398 GHFVFVYPLLIGWLF
-413 FSYRDK
+413 YSYRDK
-419 RTSIS
+419 SLILS
-424 LFYGLLLIMTAYLGF
+424 LFYGLLLIMTVYLGV

>member
-1 LSLFASII
+1 M
-9 NFTCSKLIS
+9 KL
-18 RFKFKHYFCRN
+18 
-29 ILNLKILNK
+29 LNK
-38 ILSILKIVFPST
+38 ILSFLKSVFPST
-50 KTELLIFLFFVIL
+50 KTELLIFLFFVIV
-63 YGANAWYIADNFSII
+63 YGANAWFIAENFRII

-107 LSNYFFDQ
+107 LSNYFFDF

-124 GNRYDSVFR
+124 GNHYNSVFR

-141 FVVSLANV
+141 VVIALANV
-149 QIFKYLNNIIQ
+149 SVFKYLNNIIRL
-160 IPLKISLLILVFY
+160 PLKISLLILAFY

-188 YAYTLL
+188 YTYTLL

-206 IKEEKPISFGATIFG
+206 IKEEKSVSFAATIFG

-251 KIGMAV
+251 KIGWAV

-263 VIVFVFLFLLRLNF
+263 VMVFVFLFMLRLNF

-290 DKFSKPKATPLWD
+290 DKFSKPKVTPLWD
-303 MIYSWFFGGNILFSN
+303 MIYSWFFGGNILFSG

-327 DKTFYYKALFMDV
+327 DKTFFYKALFMDV
-340 YTSFVPYLFIGIIL
+340 YTSFVPYLFIGIVL
-354 LLIIWSVFKN
+354 LMMIWSVFKN

-374 ITFLFDV
+374 ISFSIDI

-413 FSYRDK
+413 FSYRNK
-419 RTSIS
+419 TIS
-424 LFYGLLLIMTAYLGF
+424 LSILYGVIMMMTVYLGF
-439 NNYYRLTEFYQFL
+439 NNFYRLGEFYQFL
-452 ETYYR
+452 ETYYK

>member
-1 LSLFASII
+1 M
-9 NFTCSKLIS
+9 KL
-18 RFKFKHYFCRN
+18 
-29 ILNLKILNK
+29 LNK
-38 ILSILKIVFPST
+38 IVSFLKSVFPST
-50 KTELLIFLFFVIL
+50 KTELLIFLFFVIV
-63 YGANAWYIADNFSII
+63 YGANAWFIAENFRII

-141 FVVSLANV
+141 VVIALANV
-149 QIFKYLNNIIQ
+149 SVFKYLNNIIKL
-160 IPLKISLLILVFY
+160 PLKISLLILAFY

-188 YAYTLL
+188 YTYTLL

-206 IKEEKPISFGATIFG
+206 IKEEKSVSFAATIFG

-239 FLFEKKIFWNWK
+239 FLFERKFFWNWK
-251 KIGMAV
+251 KIGWAV

-263 VIVFVFLFLLRLNF
+263 VMVFLFLFMLRLNF

-290 DKFSKPKATPLWD
+290 DKFSKPKITPLWD
-303 MIYSWFFGGNILFSN
+303 MITSWFFGGNVLFSN
-318 YEIRDYHNK
+318 YEIRDYHTK

-340 YTSFVPYLFIGIIL
+340 YTSAIPYFFIGLIL
-354 LLIIWSVFKN
+354 LIVILSVVKN

-374 ITFLFDV
+374 ISFSIDI

-413 FSYRDK
+413 FSYRNK
-419 RTSIS
+419 TIS
-424 LFYGLLLIMTAYLGF
+424 LSILYGVIMMMTVYLGF
-439 NNYYRLTEFYQFL
+439 NNFYRLGEFYQFL
-452 ETYYR
+452 ETYYK

>member
-1 LSLFASII
+1 M
-9 NFTCSKLIS
+9 
-18 RFKFKHYFCRN
+18 
-29 ILNLKILNK
+29 NK
-38 ILSILKIVFPST
+38 ILSFLKSVFPST
-50 KTELLIFLFFVIL
+50 KTELLIFLFFVIV
-63 YGANAWYIADNFSII
+63 YGANAWFIAENFRIV

-107 LSNYFFDQ
+107 LSNYFFDF

-124 GNRYDSVFR
+124 GNHYNSVFR

-141 FVVSLANV
+141 VVIALANV
-149 QIFKYLNNIIQ
+149 SVFKYLNNIIKL
-160 IPLKISLLILVFY
+160 PLKISLLILAFY

-188 YAYTLL
+188 YTYTLL

-206 IKEEKPISFGATIFG
+206 IKEEKSVSFAAAIFG

-251 KIGMAV
+251 KIGWAV

-263 VIVFVFLFLLRLNF
+263 VMVFVFLFMLRLNF

-290 DKFSKPKATPLWD
+290 DKFSKPKVTPLWD
-303 MIYSWFFGGNILFSN
+303 MITSWFFGGNVLFSN
-318 YEIRDYHNK
+318 YEIRDYHTK

-340 YTSFVPYLFIGIIL
+340 YTSAIPYFFIGLIL
-354 LLIIWSVFKN
+354 LIVILSVVKN

-374 ITFLFDV
+374 ISFSIDI

-413 FSYRDK
+413 FSYRNK
-419 RTSIS
+419 TIS
-424 LFYGLLLIMTAYLGF
+424 LSILYGVIMMMTVYLGF
-439 NNYYRLTEFYQFL
+439 NNFYRLGEFYQFL
-452 ETYYR
+452 ETYYK